1 MSSVS
6 TMYRYRCDEYAGF
19 NEALYACSVHPI
31 YQDGL
36 IVGAY
41 HATDWGEDGH
51 VMFASDDQQARQE
64 QIARMAAEAH
74 GAREVPL

>member
-41 HATDWGEDGH
+41 HATAGVEDGRL
-51 VMFASDDQQARQE
+51 MFEDGSLPTRTLL
-64 QIARMAAEAH
+64 IATMADIVHNGCA
-74 GAREVPL
+74 